1 MPLRAEGEG
10 KDASW
15 CSRIQFD
22 DGVEMRHLGKKNKG
36 IK

>member
-10 KDASW
+10 KDVSW

-22 DGVEMRHLGKKNKG
+22 DGVECGTWVKK
-36 IK
+36 